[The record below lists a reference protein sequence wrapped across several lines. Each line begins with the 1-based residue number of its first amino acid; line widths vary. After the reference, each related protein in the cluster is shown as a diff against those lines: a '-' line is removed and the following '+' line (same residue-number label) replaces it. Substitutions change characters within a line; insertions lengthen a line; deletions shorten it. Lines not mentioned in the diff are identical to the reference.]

1 MVRLA
6 LLRFLL
12 LPLYANWW
20 MRQTCSSL
28 FLLLFLLYITQM
40 MNWAIYTLHI
50 NSREMQSIHI
60 SINNQTGYLEEDK
73 LKMDKNTISTQ
84 IPETNEV
91 DLEFYSKFYI
101 QNKMFDN
108 NNLTIL
114 LFYYFFLFLF

>member
-1 MVRLA
+1 
-6 LLRFLL
+6 
-12 LPLYANWW
+12 
-20 MRQTCSSL
+20 
-28 FLLLFLLYITQM
+28 M

-73 LKMDKNTISTQ
+73 LKMDKNTLSTQ

-101 QNKMFDN
+101 QNKIFDN

-114 LFYYFFLFLF
+114 LFYYFFCFCFCFESKLPLPLYHYRSYSFQ